1 MKIQEPSRETIEY
14 ATAGNL
20 SSIDT
25 IISLIQIGVFNLA
38 VRMLGNR
45 DDAADA
51 TQEIL
56 LKVVTHLSTFRS
68 NSAFATWVFRV
79 AKNHL
84 LTAST
89 KTRESPEVSLE
100 GLFESLE
107 QGMAF
112 NEMQLQP
119 FGGRSLQPDEK
130 LEAKQIALGCTQKM
144 LMSLDREQRLSYILD
159 TVFGL
164 SSDEAANVLD
174 ISSDAHRQRL
184 SRARSRLDAF
194 AESSCGLASE
204 SAKCQ
209 CDKQI
214 PAVRHV
220 RATKVEVP
228 KSVFAL
234 HRVEREE
241 VQRNFDALVRMG
253 NASAMI
259 KAHPNYQAPESIR
272 TAIRSVLSAEGYLS
286 GPASLH

>member
-1 MKIQEPSRETIEY
+1 MKIQEPSRETIQE
-14 ATAGNL
+14 AIAGSL
-20 SSIDT
+20 SSVDS
-25 IISLIQIGVFNLA
+25 IIGLIQPGIFNLA

-56 LKVVTHLSTFRS
+56 LKVVTHLGSFRS
-68 NSAFATWVFRV
+68 DSAFATWVFRV

-100 GLFESLE
+100 GLYESLE

-112 NEMQLQP
+112 NAAQLQP
-119 FGGRSLQPDEK
+119 FGGRTLQPDEK

-144 LMSLDREQRLSYILD
+144 LMGLDRDQRLSYILD

-164 SSDEAANVLD
+164 SSDDAATVLD
-174 ISSDAHRQRL
+174 VSSDTHRQRL
-184 SRARSRLDAF
+184 ARARGKLDAF
-194 AESSCGLASE
+194 AATSCGLASDA
-204 SAKCQ
+204 AKCQ

-220 RATKVEVP
+220 RSTVGDAS
-228 KSVFAL
+228 KSVLAV
-234 HRVEREE
+234 HRMEHEE
-241 VQRNFDALVRMG
+241 VQRNFDALVRLG

-259 KAHPNYQAPESIR
+259 RAHPQYQAPESMR
-272 TAIRSVLSAEGYLS
+272 LAIRSVLSAEGYLADPS
-286 GPASLH
+286 SLH

>member
-1 MKIQEPSRETIEY
+1 MKIQEPSSETIQE
-14 ATAGNL
+14 AIAGSL
-20 SSIDT
+20 SNVDSI
-25 IISLIQIGVFNLA
+25 IGLIQPGIFNLA

-56 LKVVTHLSTFRS
+56 LKVVTHLSSFRS
-68 NSAFATWVFRV
+68 DSAFTTWVFRV

-100 GLFESLE
+100 GLYESLE

-112 NEMQLQP
+112 NEAQLQP
-119 FGGRSLQPDEK
+119 FGGRTLQPDEK

-144 LMSLDREQRLSYILD
+144 LMSLDRDQRLSYILD

-164 SSDEAANVLD
+164 TSEEAANVLD
-174 ISSDAHRQRL
+174 VSSDAHRQRL
-184 SRARSRLDAF
+184 TRARGKLDAF
-194 AESSCGLASE
+194 ATSSCGLASDT
-204 SAKCQ
+204 AKCQ

-220 RATKVEVP
+220 RSTAGDVS
-228 KSVFAL
+228 KSVFAV
-234 HRVEREE
+234 HRMEREE

-259 KAHPNYQAPESIR
+259 KAHPNYQAPESMR
-272 TAIRSVLSAEGYLS
+272 TAIRSVLSAEGFMA
-286 GPASLH
+286 GPPSLQ

>member
-1 MKIQEPSRETIEY
+1 MKIQEPSHDTIEE
-14 ATAGNL
+14 AIAGSL
-20 SSIDT
+20 SSVDR
-25 IISLIQIGVFNLA
+25 IICLIQPGIFNLA

-56 LKVVTHLSTFRS
+56 LKVVTHLSSFRS
-68 NSAFATWVFRV
+68 DSAFTTWVFRV

-100 GLFESLE
+100 GLYESLN

-112 NEMQLQP
+112 NEAQLQP
-119 FGGRSLQPDEK
+119 FGGRTLQPDEK

-144 LMSLDREQRLSYILD
+144 LMSLDRDQRLSYILD

-164 SSDEAANVLD
+164 TSDEAANVLD
-174 ISSDAHRQRL
+174 VSSDAHRQRL
-184 SRARSRLDAF
+184 TRARGKLDAF
-194 AESSCGLASE
+194 AASSCGLASD

-220 RATKVEVP
+220 RSKAGDAP
-228 KSVFAL
+228 KSLFAV
-234 HRVEREE
+234 HRIEREE

-259 KAHPNYQAPESIR
+259 KAHPNYQAPDSMR
-272 TAIRSVLSAEGYLS
+272 TAIRSVLSAEGFLA